1 MLRVYGIDKLAKE
14 VEASNKMKEIHKKA
28 IARRVAE
35 LVAQGCDKEVAKVM
49 AEQGL

>member
-1 MLRVYGIDKLAKE
+1 MLKVYGIDKLAKE
-14 VEASNKMKEIHKKA
+14 VEVKNKMKEIHKKA